1 MEYRHVKGPV
11 YCRYAYT
18 PPIINS
24 ELALELGIEASSVV
38 RLDEG
43 SNVKLRMVLEDQDKR
58 MTCHAKIDWVKQ
70 NQETGDYRVGLS
82 HLSLSDEEFR
92 VLRKSLVEE
101 PSKQLEFGERVTD
114 KGLTVEP
121 MIHGDQEVELK
132 RIKALTLPVAVIEA
146 IDSARGEVPFSEFVT
161 RAIDAYLKQL

>member
-11 YCRYAYT
+11 YCRYAFT

-24 ELALELGIEASSVV
+24 ELALELGIEASSAV

-58 MTCHAKIDWVKQ
+58 ITCHAKIDWVKQ
-70 NQETGDYRVGLS
+70 NEHTGDFRVGLS
-82 HLSLSDEEFR
+82 HLSLSDGEFR
-92 VLRKSLVEE
+92 VLRRSLVEE

-114 KGLTVEP
+114 KGLGVEP
-121 MIHGDQEVELK
+121 VISGEEEGDIK
-132 RIKALTLPVAVIEA
+132 RIKALTLPVALIEA
-146 IDSARGEVPFSEFVT
+146 IDSSRGEVPFSEFVA
-161 RAIDAYLKQL
+161 RAVAAYLKQ